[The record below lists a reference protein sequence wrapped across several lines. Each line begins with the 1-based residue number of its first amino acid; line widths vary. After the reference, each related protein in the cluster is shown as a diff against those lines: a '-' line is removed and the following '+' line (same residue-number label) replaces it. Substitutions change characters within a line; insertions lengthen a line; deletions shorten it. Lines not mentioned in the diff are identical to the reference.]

1 MIILALINIVIIG
14 FLLVKDPTLAIAI
27 AIGIVAALTVSGL
40 ISLADTTIKRLKK
53 GVNRVQ
59 H

>member
-14 FLLVKDPTLAIAI
+14 FLFIKDTTLATAI
-27 AIGIVAALTVSGL
+27 AIGVLAALTVSGL

-53 GVNRVQ
+53 GD
-59 H
+59 